1 MKKLILFSLMSVL
14 LLMSLGACSE
24 SSGLSDEE
32 KTAKSKMEEG
42 IAYFND
48 EFDKALPDLAGK
60 KDTEGMISELESA
73 IAKSEEYVN
82 IYMDYMDND
91 NLSASFKEAAMN
103 LKTAFYGIQT
113 TALEPLLEIFKTDS
127 GDAPDYK
134 NLVSNAKENY
144 VDPAEKLLK

>member
-1 MKKLILFSLMSVL
+1 MKKILSISLILI
-14 LLMSLGACSE
+14 LMSLVAC
-24 SSGLSDEE
+24 GGNSDSDMNQEE
-32 KTAKSKMEEG
+32 KTAKSKMKEG
-42 IAYFND
+42 IEYFNE
-48 EFDKALPDLAGK
+48 EFERVLPDLAEK
-60 KDTEGMISELESA
+60 KDVEDMISELESA
-73 IAKSEEYVN
+73 ITKSEEYVN

-91 NLSASFKEAAMN
+91 NLSDSFKEAAMN

-134 NLVSNAKENY
+134 TLVSNGKEVY